1 MNMKRMM
8 LVENNDFRERIME
21 RSQNILSIN
30 LYIEP
35 LKNQSFNLIYRL
47 IKSHDGLGILSIS
60 QKKWYLHLRQGFVQT
75 ILKLVRQNECRSCVI
90 LVFIGFKLVSFG
102 GSKRLYYY
110 LQGRL
115 YSFFFKKQF
124 LSFCILIIS
133 NNQQCW
139 IKSN

>member
-60 QKKWYLHLRQGFVQT
+60 QKK
-75 ILKLVRQNECRSCVI
+75 
-90 LVFIGFKLVSFG
+90 
-102 GSKRLYYY
+102 
-110 LQGRL
+110 
-115 YSFFFKKQF
+115 
-124 LSFCILIIS
+124 
-133 NNQQCW
+133 
-139 IKSN
+139 